1 MSAAEIAIAVS
12 LGLLVGTLSGLLG
25 VGGGFIMVPGMVV
38 LLGETQH
45 VAQGTSLMVI
55 IPTAIVGTITSAR
68 VRSMPWRL
76 IASVGAGGT
85 LGAGL
90 GVYIALHVSDG
101 TLRRIFGIL
110 LLFVAARMLFRP
122 RRQPMGEEI

>member
-1 MSAAEIAIAVS
+1 MSVADLSIAIA
-12 LGLLVGTLSGLLG
+12 LGLTAGTLAGLLG
-25 VGGGFIMVPGMVV
+25 VGGGFLMVPGMVV

-68 VRSMPWRL
+68 VRKLPWRL
-76 IASVGAGGT
+76 IGLVGLGGA

-90 GVYIALHVSDG
+90 GVFIALNVSEG
-101 TLRRIFGIL
+101 ALRRMFGIL
-110 LLFVAARMLFRP
+110 LLFVAVRMVLRP
-122 RRQPMGEEI
+122 RAAATDGDA